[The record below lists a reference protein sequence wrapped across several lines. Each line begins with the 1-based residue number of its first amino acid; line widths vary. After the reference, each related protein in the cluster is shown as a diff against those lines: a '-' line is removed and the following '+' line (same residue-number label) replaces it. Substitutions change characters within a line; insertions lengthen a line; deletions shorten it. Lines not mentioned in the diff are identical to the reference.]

1 MNAHKSCTLSFVDK
15 FSAEVAGF
23 TEVIFDGGNSAL
35 AGWQPSV
42 VEVDVEFALVF
53 DTSRSQYRCAITCKH
68 GSARRRRLI
77 MPPAAPCADVG
88 HRRMYAGGLAALLQ
102 L

>member
-1 MNAHKSCTLSFVDK
+1 MTGAEDVVD
-15 FSAEVAGF
+15 AQ
-23 TEVIFDGGNSAL
+23 NSAL
-35 AGWQPSV
+35 AGQQPSM
-42 VEVDVEFALVF
+42 VEGDVEFALVF
-53 DTSRSQYRCAITCKH
+53 DTSRSQYRSTITCKR

-88 HRRMYAGGLAALLQ
+88 HRRMYTGGLAALLQ